1 MGWLTLLAL
10 LAVAGLSC
18 SLFVP
23 EATPAPTVTAAPTAT
38 DPVPDGRPADFS
50 VRYDWAEGS
59 LPPPYHYEYTV
70 SAGPGNTLTITMI
83 PDYPS
88 DDVPTWTE
96 TAPLDDATLDALFAL
111 AVEQGAFTTAWQQ
124 TDDIPVGGSSW
135 SLTLTAG
142 GREIDIPAYLIE
154 TQTAAAEAIA
164 NAVVALVPADA
175 WARLNSLREDYVAEH
190 EE

>member
-1 MGWLTLLAL
+1 LAL
-10 LAVAGLSC
+10 LAVAGMSC
-18 SLFVP
+18 SLFAP
-23 EATPAPTVTAAPTAT
+23 KATPTPTATAAPTAAH
-38 DPVPDGRPADFS
+38 PLPDTRPADFS
-50 VRYDWAEGS
+50 VRYHWAEGS

-70 SAGPGNTLTITMI
+70 SAGPGNTLAIAMI

-142 GREIDIPAYLIE
+142 GRQVEIPPYLIE

-164 NAVVALVPADA
+164 SAVEAQVPADA